1 MQPILFA
8 SNETNFNTLGLGVIA
23 NVSKCEVT
31 EELNGMYELE
41 MVIYNEDGFGGDLI
55 NATPMPLERDIIL
68 AKANDFDRGQP
79 FRIYKITKLDDF
91 SIEIYARHV
100 TFDAS
105 KYYVSSIRKHESS
118 FNAALQEVTSKIE
131 PNNHPF
137 RLSTDLDIV
146 TQFESMFKG
155 LGDLIQGTEGSLLQR
170 YGGEISRDM
179 YHIRYN
185 RRRGQ
190 DTDIIIA
197 AEKNMTGLEVDID
210 ISGVITRIVPWANK
224 NENAES
230 GSKGAEEYIYLPER
244 FIDSPY
250 INNYEQPLIE
260 SVEFDG
266 VETVEQL
273 RSKAKG
279 FFTRNKRDIPKVNV
293 KVQFI
298 PLWEIHGY
306 EDFVNIERLQM
317 GDKVK
322 VSHPR
327 ITADMSA
334 RVVKTIYDPIEEH
347 YIEIEL
353 GDFATTISS
362 ETHKNSVDVI
372 DRVEKE
378 RSSWEKVVDIVTEK
392 ITGNDGGHVVLH
404 PKLNP
409 QEIFIMDTD
418 NLNTAKQVLRM
429 NKEGIGFSKTGINGK
444 FETAWTVDGIFI
456 ADFIRSGTLDADLLK
471 AGVIRGKNGKMSI
484 DLSNDKLTIK
494 DGAIAVIRPDGYEWI
509 QNGVPTLAMAV
520 TEHVPPFRAQDVEQY
535 WMWFRGKYTQ
545 WVDAG
550 CLFGLKH
557 EARYL
562 RLKLSVGLQNGS
574 TGGDLRITETETG
587 KTVYST
593 QIHTGIG
600 NDNSVEEAGEPR
612 DITID
617 IGVPTGRFR
626 QFNVEFKTRDNTK
639 WVYWKKESIWMEG

>member
-8 SNETNFNTLGLGVIA
+8 SNERNFNTLGLGVIA

-91 SIEIYARHV
+91 SIEIYAKHV

-105 KYYVSSIRKHESS
+105 KYYVSSIAKHESS
-118 FNAALQEVTSKIE
+118 FNAALQEVGSKIE
-131 PNNHPF
+131 PKNHPF
-137 RLSTDLDIV
+137 RLSTDLDTV

-190 DTDIIIA
+190 DTNIVIA
-197 AEKNMTGLEVDID
+197 AEKNMTGLEVDVD
-210 ISGVITRIVPWANK
+210 TDGVITRIVPWANK

-230 GSKGAEEYIYLPER
+230 GSKDEKEFIYLPER

-250 INNYEQPLIE
+250 INDYEQPLIE
-260 SVEFDG
+260 PVEFDG

-317 GDKVK
+317 GDRVK

-429 NKEGIGFSKTGINGK
+429 NKEGIGFSKTGINGR

-456 ADFIRSGTLDADLLK
+456 ADFIKAGTLDASLLK
-471 AGVIRGKNGKMSI
+471 TGVIKGSNGNMVI
-484 DLSNDKLTIK
+484 DLSNDMLDIRN
-494 DGAIAVIRPDGYEWI
+494 GAISITRPDGYKVI
-509 QNGVPTLAMAV
+509 NNGMANFDLAVSEATPNWTGLGIVSDGSWWTTVHSDMKDTQLFSLRHQQRYFKLLLGVATEGGDRGRIEVVDMAGKMMASHEFTNDLGHHDAKSGITL
-520 TEHVPPFRAQDVEQY
+520 TIDL
-535 WMWFRGKYTQ
+535 GKPDGTPKSF
-545 WVDAG
+545 
-550 CLFGLKH
+550 L
-557 EARYL
+557 
-562 RLKLSVGLQNGS
+562 LKLGRVKGS
-574 TGGDLRITETETG
+574 GENRALLRKI
-587 KTVYST
+587 
-593 QIHTGIG
+593 ICW
-600 NDNSVEEAGEPR
+600 
-612 DITID
+612 ID
-617 IGVPTGRFR
+617 G
-626 QFNVEFKTRDNTK
+626 
-639 WVYWKKESIWMEG
+639 

>member
-1 MQPILFA
+1 MQPILFP
-8 SNETNFNTLGLGVIA
+8 SNERNFNTLGLGVIA

-41 MVIYNEDGFGGDLI
+41 MVIYNEDGFGGDFI
-55 NATPMPLERDIIL
+55 NATPMPQERDIIL
-68 AKANDFDRGQP
+68 AKANDFDQGQP

-91 SIEIYARHV
+91 SIEIYAKHI

-105 KYYVSSIRKHESS
+105 KYYVSPIFKHESS
-118 FNAALQEVTSKIE
+118 FNGALQEIATKIE
-131 PNNHPF
+131 PKNHPF
-137 RLSTDLDIV
+137 RLSTDLSTV
-146 TQFESMFKG
+146 TQFESLFKG

-179 YHIRYN
+179 FHIRYN
-185 RRRGQ
+185 RRRGR
-190 DTDIIIA
+190 DTDVVIA

-210 ISGVITRIVPWANK
+210 TDGVITRIVPWANK
-224 NENAES
+224 NENADS
-230 GSKGAEEYIYLPER
+230 GSKDDKEFIHLPEK
-244 FIDSPY
+244 FVDSPH
-250 INNYEQPLIE
+250 INDYEQPLIE

-266 VETVEQL
+266 VETEEQL

-317 GDKVK
+317 GDRVP

-327 ITADMSA
+327 MTADMNA
-334 RVVKTIYDPIEEH
+334 RVVKTIYDSIEEH

-362 ETHKNSVDVI
+362 ETHKNSIDVI

-429 NKEGIGFSKTGINGK
+429 NKEGIGFSKTGINGR

-456 ADFIRSGTLDADLLK
+456 ADFIKSGTLDTSLLK
-471 AGVIRGKNGKMSI
+471 TGVIKGTKGNMVI
-484 DLSNDKLTIK
+484 DLSNDMLDIRN
-494 DGAIAVIRPDGYEWI
+494 GAISITRPDGYKI
-509 QNGVPTLAMAV
+509 INNGLAN
-520 TEHVPPFRAQDVEQY
+520 FD
-535 WMWFRGKYTQ
+535 
-545 WVDAG
+545 
-550 CLFGLKH
+550 
-557 EARYL
+557 
-562 RLKLSVGLQNGS
+562 LSVDEATPIFTDLGVISDGS
-574 TGGDLRITETETG
+574 WWTTVHSDLKSAQLFSLRHQSRYFKLHLGVATEGGNRGRIEVVDMPGKVLASHEFTNDLGHEDAKAGITL
-587 KTVYST
+587 
-593 QIHTGIG
+593 
-600 NDNSVEEAGEPR
+600 
-612 DITID
+612 TID
-617 IGVPTGRFR
+617 LGKPDGQLKSYLLKIARVSGSGENRALLR
-626 QFNVEFKTRDNTK
+626 KIRCWID
-639 WVYWKKESIWMEG
+639 G

>member
-8 SNETNFNTLGLGVIA
+8 SDERNFNTLGLGVIA
-23 NVSKCEVT
+23 NVSKCEVV

-91 SIEIYARHV
+91 SIEIYAKHV
-100 TFDAS
+100 TFDAN
-105 KYYVSSIRKHESS
+105 KYYVSSIAKHESS
-118 FNAALQEVTSKIE
+118 FNAALQEVTGNIE
-131 PNNHPF
+131 PKNHPF
-137 RLSTDLDIV
+137 RLSTDLETV

-190 DTDIIIA
+190 DTDIVIA

-210 ISGVITRIVPWANK
+210 IDGVITRIVPWANK

-230 GSKGAEEYIYLPER
+230 GGKGAEEYIYLPER
-244 FIDSPY
+244 FIDSPH

-260 SVEFDG
+260 SVEFND
-266 VETVEQL
+266 VDTVEQL

-317 GDKVK
+317 GDRVK

-362 ETHKNSVDVI
+362 ETHKNSIDVI
-372 DRVEKE
+372 E
-378 RSSWEKVVDIVTEK
+378 RSEKDRTSWEKVVDIVTEK

-429 NKEGIGFSKTGINGK
+429 NKEGIGFSKTGINGR

-456 ADFIRSGTLDADLLK
+456 ADFIKSGTLDTSLLK
-471 AGVIRGKNGKMSI
+471 TGVIKGSNGNMVI
-484 DLSNDKLTIK
+484 DLSNDMLDIRN
-494 DGAIAVIRPDGYEWI
+494 GAISITRPDGYKVI
-509 QNGVPTLAMAV
+509 NNGMANFDLTVSEATPQWRDLGVIADGSWMTTLHSSMKDVQLFSLRHQSRYFRLHLGVAV
-520 TEHVPPFRAQDVEQY
+520 EGGG
-535 WMWFRGKYTQ
+535 RGKIEV
-545 WVDAG
+545 VDMMGRVMAKREFTNDLEHHDAQSG
-550 CLFGLKH
+550 ITLTIDLGKPD
-557 EARYL
+557 
-562 RLKLSVGLQNGS
+562 
-574 TGGDLRITETETG
+574 GDLKSYLLKVARTSG
-587 KTVYST
+587 S
-593 QIHTGIG
+593 
-600 NDNSVEEAGEPR
+600 GENR
-612 DITID
+612 ALVRKIICWID
-617 IGVPTGRFR
+617 G
-626 QFNVEFKTRDNTK
+626 
-639 WVYWKKESIWMEG
+639 

>member
-8 SNETNFNTLGLGVIA
+8 SNERNFNTLGLGVIA

-118 FNAALQEVTSKIE
+118 FNAALQEVAGNIE
-131 PNNHPF
+131 PKNHPF
-137 RLSTDLDIV
+137 RLSTDLDTV

-190 DTDIIIA
+190 DTDIVIA
-197 AEKNMTGLEVDID
+197 AEKNMTGLEVDVD
-210 ISGVITRIVPWANK
+210 ISNVITRIVPWANK

-230 GSKGAEEYIYLPER
+230 GSKGEEEYIYLPER

-298 PLWEIHGY
+298 PLWEIRGY

-317 GDKVK
+317 GDRVK

-372 DRVEKE
+372 DRSEKD
-378 RSSWEKVVDIVTEK
+378 RTSWEKVVDIVTEK

-429 NKEGIGFSKTGINGK
+429 NKEGIGFSKTGINGR

-456 ADFIRSGTLDADLLK
+456 ADFIKAGTLDASLLK
-471 AGVIRGKNGKMSI
+471 TGVIKGSNGNMVI
-484 DLSNDKLTIK
+484 DLSK
-494 DGAIAVIRPDGYEWI
+494 DMLDVRNGAISITRPDGYKVINNGMANFDLTVSEATPVYTELGVITDGAWWTTTNSSMTEAQLFSI
-509 QNGVPTLAMAV
+509 RHQGRYLKMHLGVAVDSGARGKIEVIDMMGRVMAKHEFTNGLDHHDAQSGITLTIDLGVP
-520 TEHVPPFRAQDVEQY
+520 D
-535 WMWFRGKYTQ
+535 
-545 WVDAG
+545 
-550 CLFGLKH
+550 
-557 EARYL
+557 
-562 RLKLSVGLQNGS
+562 
-574 TGGDLRITETETG
+574 GDLKSYLLKVGRISG
-587 KTVYST
+587 S
-593 QIHTGIG
+593 
-600 NDNSVEEAGEPR
+600 GESR
-612 DITID
+612 SLVRKIICWID
-617 IGVPTGRFR
+617 G
-626 QFNVEFKTRDNTK
+626 
-639 WVYWKKESIWMEG
+639 

>member
-118 FNAALQEVTSKIE
+118 FNGALQEVTSKIE
-131 PNNHPF
+131 PKNHPF
-137 RLSTDLDIV
+137 RLSTDLDTV

-250 INNYEQPLIE
+250 INNYEKPLIE

-273 RSKAKG
+273 RSKAKD

-298 PLWEIHGY
+298 PLWEIYGY

-317 GDKVK
+317 GDRVK

-327 ITADMSA
+327 ITADMSV

-347 YIEIEL
+347 YIKIEL

-362 ETHKNSVDVI
+362 ETHKNSIDVI

-456 ADFIRSGTLDADLLK
+456 ADFIKSGTLDTSLLK
-471 AGVIRGKNGKMSI
+471 TGVIRGTKGNMVI
-484 DLSNDKLTIK
+484 DLSNDMLDIRN
-494 DGAIAVIRPDGYEWI
+494 GAISITRPDGYKVI
-509 QNGVPTLAMAV
+509 NNGIANFDFNVGEAS
-520 TEHVPPFRAQDVEQY
+520 PPFIGGETDVWNKWLRTRSKETNDGGLFT
-535 WMWFRGKYTQ
+535 FRHQ
-545 WVDAG
+545 
-550 CLFGLKH
+550 
-557 EARYL
+557 ARYF
-562 RLKLSVGLQNGS
+562 KIKIGVGIEEGNPDGAGFVLFDQEQGKVIASSHIHEWVGENNFA
-574 TGGDLRITETETG
+574 GGI
-587 KTVYST
+587 
-593 QIHTGIG
+593 
-600 NDNSVEEAGEPR
+600 R
-612 DITID
+612 DITVD
-617 IGVPTGRFR
+617 LGKPTGTKRSISIG
-626 QFNVEFKTRDNTK
+626 FKTNNPNYYAYIRKVDT
-639 WVYWKKESIWMEG
+639 WLEG